1 MDIPTNTEGWL
12 EGGPWS
18 EDHVPFSEE
27 ELQKAPP
34 FQRYFATNG
43 KRLNRDTHEMSHLVY
58 VDDEHMF
65 HPMWGEALPDTWPVD
80 PEGARR
86 EACVFAIESVIWAH
100 MNQAGRVPLVHLTNL
115 TIRRPIGSQESRD
128 DYNKRREAFRTEL
141 DALTSITA
149 SEWPIE
155 RVWAELQ
162 RKYLLVNSWTP
173 GEEIDQATTD
183 AQLDALCTIFGI
195 DA

>member
-1 MDIPTNTEGWL
+1 MDIPTNIEGWL

-18 EDHVPFSEE
+18 EDHVPFNDE

-34 FQRYFATNG
+34 FQRYSAG
-43 KRLNRDTHEMSHLVY
+43 KSTRDIHEVSHLVY
-58 VDDEHMF
+58 VDDENMF

-86 EACVFAIESVIWAH
+86 EACVFAIESVIKAH
-100 MNQAGRVPLVHLTNL
+100 MNRRNRGRVLALNVVVAL
-115 TIRRPIGSQESRD
+115 TIKDLDLEESPN
-128 DYNKRREAFRTEL
+128 DYDKRREAFRTEVDVL
-141 DALTSITA
+141 MDSTV

-155 RVWAELQ
+155 RIWAELQ
-162 RKYLLVNSWTP
+162 RKYRLVNSWTP

-183 AQLDALCTIFGI
+183 AQLAALCTIFGI
-195 DA
+195 NN

>member
-1 MDIPTNTEGWL
+1 MDIPTDIEGWL

-18 EDHVPFSEE
+18 EDHVPFNDE

-34 FQRYFATNG
+34 FQRYSAG
-43 KRLNRDTHEMSHLVY
+43 KSTRDIHEMSHLVY

-86 EACVFAIESVIWAH
+86 EACVFAIESVIKAH
-100 MNQAGRVPLVHLTNL
+100 IMHVRNAGHRGINVLVGL
-115 TIRRPIGSQESRD
+115 TIKALDPEESPN
-128 DYNKRREAFRTEL
+128 DYDKRREAFRTEL
-141 DALTSITA
+141 DALMDITV

-155 RVWAELQ
+155 RIWAELQ
-162 RKYLLVNSWTP
+162 RKYRLVNSWTP

-183 AQLDALCTIFGI
+183 AQLAALCTIFGI
-195 DA
+195 NN